1 MYSPL
6 YADQLNML
14 TTAVNPPGVHT
25 STDATTL
32 YYQRML
38 FQRAMSAFEFA
49 APDNWDI
56 PYLMSVLAMMGQA
69 VVIYEPEYGVIPQWG
84 TLTGF
89 GIYYQPITANVVSP
103 LINRPDLT
111 IGKDCE
117 LIRLTPDYRGI
128 YDIIQTYAELLSLC
142 NASAA
147 SSLINSRIAYV
158 FGAESQAAANMIKAT
173 IDKISRGETAV
184 VYDNTLTDKQRKLS
198 DMGAGREWKPWEAF
212 TRDVKASYISDMA
225 LADYDTILGMFDA
238 EFGIPS
244 LSGAA
249 GKKMERVNTMEVS
262 ANLGAKTARVE
273 TFYQCLTSSIEK
285 VNRLFARQLT
295 RPVSVR
301 LRYKE
306 EVTPGVGETDTSR
319 VPDV

>member
-6 YADQLNML
+6 FEDQLNL
-14 TTAVNPPGVHT
+14 ITSSINPPGVYT

-38 FQRAMSAFEFA
+38 FQRAMSAFDFD
-49 APDNWDI
+49 APKSWDI
-56 PYLMSVLAMMGQA
+56 QYLMAILAASGYAIVL
-69 VVIYEPEYGVIPQWG
+69 YEPSYGVIPQWG
-84 TLTGF
+84 TLTGY
-89 GIYYQPITANVVSP
+89 GIYYQPIKASVATP
-103 LINRPDLT
+103 LINRPEMP
-111 IGKDCE
+111 IGKECE

-128 YDIIQTYAELLSLC
+128 YDIIQTYAELLSLA

-147 SSLINSRIAYV
+147 SSLLNSRIAYV
-158 FGAESQAAANMIKAT
+158 FGAESKAIANMLKA
-173 IDKISRGETAV
+173 IYDKISRGEPAV
-184 VYDNTLTDKQRKLS
+184 VYDESLS
-198 DMGAGREWKPWEAF
+198 RGNKKIADMSATEWKPWEAF

-273 TFYQCLTSSIEK
+273 TFYDCLKSSIDK
-285 VNRLFARQLT
+285 VNALFGSMLT
-295 RPVSVR
+295 RPLSVK
-301 LRYKE
+301 LRYKGE
-306 EVTPGVGETDTSR
+306 EVPGNAGETDPVGTL
-319 VPDV
+319 